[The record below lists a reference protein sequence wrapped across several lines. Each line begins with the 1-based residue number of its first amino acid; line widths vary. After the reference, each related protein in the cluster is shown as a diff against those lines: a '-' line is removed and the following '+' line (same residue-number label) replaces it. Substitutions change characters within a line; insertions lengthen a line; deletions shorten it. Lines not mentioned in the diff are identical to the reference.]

1 MAQPVEEEKHHEG
14 WNGLETGSPCTSES
28 PCTITGGPCAWQG
41 YAGRPREYIATQGP
55 MLNTV
60 SDFWEMVWQEEV
72 PLIIMI
78 TELQEHKE
86 VPCPSPGPGTAPQ
99 PEAKDGVR

>member
-1 MAQPVEEEKHHEG
+1 
-14 WNGLETGSPCTSES
+14 
-28 PCTITGGPCAWQG
+28 
-41 YAGRPREYIATQGP
+41 

-86 VPCPSPGPGTAPQ
+86 VPLSFPSRKPRMGCGDYNNRGFCKT
-99 PEAKDGVR
+99 KCGV